1 MQYTG
6 KVKLSEGK
14 KLAVNLGFDFDAAS
28 VWMGAYGK
36 TSPVYMSRGEFGAEV
51 AVPRILDLLD
61 DYGIK
66 STFCVPGHTADTHP
80 DTVKEIIKR
89 GHEICHHSYDHLDPS
104 EQNYDEEIREIEKG
118 FEALDKV
125 GAKPVGY
132 RSPGWDFSENTLSI
146 LEKYGFKYD
155 SSLMG
160 NDFHPYMIRPC
171 TVNMERGNS
180 FGEPSKIMEL
190 PVSWYLDDFPH
201 SEFVMTRT
209 GMKAP
214 SQYYEIWKNHFDY
227 GISHIKG
234 GMMALTMHPQVTG
247 RAHNIIVLERFIAYM
262 AENGAEFLTLGQIA
276 DRTEMER

>member
-1 MQYTG
+1 
-6 KVKLSEGK
+6 
-14 KLAVNLGFDFDAAS
+14 
-28 VWMGAYGK
+28 
-36 TSPVYMSRGEFGAEV
+36 
-51 AVPRILDLLD
+51 
-61 DYGIK
+61 
-66 STFCVPGHTADTHP
+66 
-80 DTVKEIIKR
+80 
-89 GHEICHHSYDHLDPS
+89 
-104 EQNYDEEIREIEKG
+104 
-118 FEALDKV
+118 
-125 GAKPVGY
+125 
-132 RSPGWDFSENTLSI
+132 
-146 LEKYGFKYD
+146 
-155 SSLMG
+155 MG
-160 NDFHPYMIRPC
+160 NDFFPYMIRPC
-171 TVNMERGNS
+171 TADMERGNS

-276 DRTEMER
+276 DRTEMDR